1 MPSPYKIHVIHD
13 GYSKI
18 ESSELQ
24 ANCTCT
30 LVKGPTN
37 IIVDTMTPWDKNI
50 LLEGMLFFLYL
61 LFD

>member
-18 ESSELQ
+18 ESSELK

-37 IIVDTMTPWDKNI
+37 IIVDTMTPWDKDI
-50 LLEGMLFFLYL
+50 VLEGMFFLYL